1 MKLGNTIKYL
11 FYILQ
16 VKNKK
21 NKKNIL
27 GNTVFL
33 RKILN
38 LMH

>member
-21 NKKNIL
+21 NIL